1 MFHCFS
7 LSWLKGSSPL
17 PLFCVLSVLKY
28 PPFFSK
34 SSPHSSNKNY
44 PGIFFDFKRLLNIV
58 WHTSMRISCDKYNK
72 RRMSTHYVIRRFTI
86 VIYLWTIFLGL
97 DLSNFS
103 ISLTDRDQWKERK
116 KEQIPFLFTSYIGMQ
131 CEYKWSDQ
139 YSLLLEPIDGS
150 FI

>member
-1 MFHCFS
+1 
-7 LSWLKGSSPL
+7 
-17 PLFCVLSVLKY
+17 
-28 PPFFSK
+28 
-34 SSPHSSNKNY
+34 
-44 PGIFFDFKRLLNIV
+44 
-58 WHTSMRISCDKYNK
+58 
-72 RRMSTHYVIRRFTI
+72 MSTHYVIRRFTI